1 MGKYEQVGTIYNWH
15 IPAQRYDGRIKNPD
29 SAYAIDLHTGKD
41 ITNSSRWSEG
51 CLTVH
56 ETEYYC
62 FGVEAGFLT
71 KLDNGVWPDSYEEIK
86 RDLPS
91 NVGDVTKR
99 ENVKEWGH
107 IVVDRQFM
115 SEEDRE
121 LFFDED

>member
-56 ETEYYC
+56 ETEYY
-62 FGVEAGFLT
+62 
-71 KLDNGVWPDSYEEIK
+71 
-86 RDLPS
+86 
-91 NVGDVTKR
+91 
-99 ENVKEWGH
+99 
-107 IVVDRQFM
+107 
-115 SEEDRE
+115 
-121 LFFDED
+121 